1 MKKLTDKKKQQ
12 DILIN
17 LISEGIDSMHVS
29 DNSKKSILI
38 RGCDPEMGRRAIKLM
53 NPILGQPEMV
63 SVTNDDDLIKE
74 LKRKK
79 WTVVHFAPGACRYDE
94 SNLPIPGGRV
104 LTDGWGLR
112 EYSKLVRKH
121 QGQDVKI
128 IKTTDEGQIIP
139 LLKKALKS
147 N

>member
-1 MKKLTDKKKQQ
+1 MNKEAKKYR

-17 LISEGIDSMHVS
+17 RISEGIDSMHVS
-29 DNSKKSILI
+29 DNSKKSILA
-38 RGCDPEMGRRAIKLM
+38 RGCDPEMGRRAIELM
-53 NPILGQPEMV
+53 TPVLGHPEMI
-63 SVTNDDDLIKE
+63 SVTNDDDFIKE

-104 LTDGWGLR
+104 LTDGWGLK
-112 EYSKLVRKH
+112 EYSELVRKH
-121 QGQDVKI
+121 QGEDIKI
-128 IKTTDEGQIIP
+128 IETTDESQIVS
-139 LLKKALKS
+139 LLKKALKP